1 METTIEALI
10 KKLEIKS
17 LVSLDKVARL
27 TLDFSAE
34 DDEVI
39 DKVNKLMKADQTVRI
54 TIESGEEGQ

>member
-39 DKVNKLMKADQTVRI
+39 DKVNRLMRADETVKI
-54 TIESGEEGQ
+54 TIKSQD

>member
-1 METTIEALI
+1 MEITLQALI

-34 DDEVI
+34 DDETI
-39 DKVNKLMKADQTVRI
+39 NRVNKLMRADEEVQV
-54 TIESGEEGQ
+54 TIRNIK

>member
-39 DKVNKLMKADQTVRI
+39 DKVNKLMKADQTVKI
-54 TIESGEEGQ
+54 TIESGEEG

>member
-34 DDEVI
+34 DDEI
-39 DKVNKLMKADQTVRI
+39 INKVNRLMRADEEVEV
-54 TIESGEEGQ
+54 TIRKV